1 MDYFISSENDII
13 QLKRNLMAEDKSTTI
28 FTSSKEKDKDF
39 DVKEKKNKVPSI
51 SEEIRRILSIK
62 TGEQFELNIN
72 ETLKL
77 EMNFNETSYP
87 KNFIYLCVDLEE
99 NKKIFVIEEIDKE
112 IVVNGVLFVFKLSK
126 ERIFSIINKEDG
138 SLCCTIKE
146 IKKSKKQN
154 INGKLL
160 IFHPFEEI
168 EIDGIYSIN
177 NFDINCFNKKEV
189 SLISSNVK
197 KDDFKAYEMA
207 IIEVK
212 LSPKKVLK
220 LISKM
225 KKDAKI
231 MKNVVRD
238 KKIIYL
244 GFLGSKNINSKV
256 NISEKFKNIDYAIYG
271 LNNKKF
277 FNRNVFEPLDWNLIE
292 KVDKI
297 DKRIN
302 ILNDLSNNV
311 KEILEWIKDID
322 PEFKRG
328 EKTDKILSKKRER
341 ADTEK

>member
-13 QLKRNLMAEDKSTTI
+13 QLKRNLMVEDKSTTI

-39 DVKEKKNKVPSI
+39 DAKEKKSKVPSI

-126 ERIFSIINKEDG
+126 ERICSIINKKDG

-197 KDDFKAYEMA
+197 KDDFKTYEMA
-207 IIEVK
+207 IIEVM

-220 LISKM
+220 LISQM

-231 MKNVVRD
+231 MKNMVPD

-244 GFLGSKNINSKV
+244 GFLGS
-256 NISEKFKNIDYAIYG
+256 KNIDYAIYG

-297 DKRIN
+297 DN
-302 ILNDLSNNV
+302 SLNDLNNNV
-311 KEILEWIKDID
+311 KEILEWIKDRD
-322 PEFKRG
+322 PEFKRV